1 MNGKSQA
8 EAVNILRSTRGLVTL
23 LVQREDVMQSP
34 RTPAVEVSLE
44 ILSVV
49 INIYILFA
57 GREVRIEKN
66 CARGL
71 EYGPRPQAEG
81 RAQVRGHSFSQYG
94 PTKADK

>member
-1 MNGKSQA
+1 VNRTILAFTFRLKTQNWHLIDLAVFVYYQVNGQKMNGKSQA

-49 INIYILFA
+49 INIKKY
-57 GREVRIEKN
+57 
-66 CARGL
+66 
-71 EYGPRPQAEG
+71 
-81 RAQVRGHSFSQYG
+81 
-94 PTKADK
+94 